1 MIEIEHRRNLQEF
14 IMLYIDTH
22 LLAFQD
28 QPVQRTLL
36 RDLYLHIIILM
47 LLKRRKERGNDYL
60 GKHKAPMLFPC
71 MLNPPRAKVSTKKN
85 RKERPRGEH

>member
-1 MIEIEHRRNLQEF
+1 
-14 IMLYIDTH
+14 MLYIDTH

-47 LLKRRKERGNDYL
+47 LLKREKERGNDKL
-60 GKHKAPMLFPC
+60 GKQNYGLLCSFHVC
-71 MLNPPRAKVSTKKN
+71 SIHQEQR
-85 RKERPRGEH
+85 